1 MFSCSKIEQK
11 QLNTWVSFQSAEQ
24 PLLGQFSVSGNMN
37 KHLKGGW
44 VLLSQATGKDEQGY
58 PLTQYVVGWLADEEP
73 LAEHL
78 YA

>member
-1 MFSCSKIEQK
+1 MADFLIGDVKKVRELFDAHK
-11 QLNTWVSFQSAEQ
+11 V
-24 PLLGQFSVSGNMN
+24 N